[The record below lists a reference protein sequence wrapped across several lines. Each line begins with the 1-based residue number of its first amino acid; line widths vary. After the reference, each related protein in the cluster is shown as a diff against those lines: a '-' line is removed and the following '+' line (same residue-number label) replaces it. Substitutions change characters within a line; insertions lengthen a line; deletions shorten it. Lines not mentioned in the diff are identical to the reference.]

1 MRFLFCY
8 YIYMKTLK
16 SICEGSFFKNVGGWC
31 KPLND
36 FLKNCVTIKR
46 GNKEYIIHHGL
57 FFDVDDLKQTVFNIM
72 NFKGRTYERTGRQII
87 ENTITNIAWEFPLE
101 HPHIRINYTNK
112 SLNTGSER
120 REQYTFDNIWGSRID
135 KKDSESSTK
144 EYDLKLKEFIEG
156 I

>member
-1 MRFLFCY
+1 
-8 YIYMKTLK
+8 MKTLK

-36 FLKNCVTIKR
+36 FLNGCVTIKR

-72 NFKGRTYERTGRQII
+72 NFKGRFYEKTGRPQV
-87 ENTITNIAWEFPLE
+87 ENTITDITWEGYLQHPL
-101 HPHIRINYTNK
+101 IRIRYTSK
-112 SLNTGSER
+112 SLNTDKEYK
-120 REQYTFDNIWGSRID
+120 EQYTFDNIWGSQIVKTD
-135 KKDSESSTK
+135 KENATK
-144 EYDLKLKEFIEG
+144 EYDLKLKEFIES